1 MEVVVINV
9 EDRTASG
16 TNQVRKLRDT
26 GKIPL
31 VLYGGGQESVSLQ
44 ADYPEIKRHLEHH
57 IRVFKLLKGK
67 EEQAGY
73 MQHVQWDCLTDEP
86 LHIDF
91 QRIDM
96 DKPLKM
102 DIELVLLGHPKGA
115 AAGGRIIRDVQ
126 YLHLACLP
134 AHVPEQIELRVNDL
148 EIGDHVLAREIE
160 LPEGCTLD
168 MPGDRQIL
176 HVTEAAKEL
185 EEEEPE
191 VDAPADGAAD
201 GAADGGAEGGEKPAE

>member
-1 MEVVVINV
+1 MEVVVINI

-57 IRVFKLLKGK
+57 IRVFKLLRGK

-73 MQHVQWDCLTDEP
+73 IQNVQWDCLTDEP

-102 DIELVLLGHPKGA
+102 DIELVLLGHPKG
-115 AAGGRIIRDVQ
+115 GRLIRDVQ

-134 AHVPEQIELRVNDL
+134 AQVPEQIELRVNDL
-148 EIGDHVLAREIE
+148 EIGDNLLAREIE
-160 LPEGCTLD
+160 LPEGCSLD
-168 MPGDRQIL
+168 MPADLQIL
-176 HVTEAAKEL
+176 HVTEAAKVL
-185 EEEEPE
+185 EEEDPAGD
-191 VDAPADGAAD
+191 VPADGEA
-201 GAADGGAEGGEKPAE
+201 GGGAEGGEKPAE

>member
-1 MEVVVINV
+1 MEVVVINI

-57 IRVFKLLKGK
+57 IRVFKLLRGK

-73 MQHVQWDCLTDEP
+73 IQHVQWDCLTDEP

-102 DIELVLLGHPKGA
+102 DIELVLLGHPKG
-115 AAGGRIIRDVQ
+115 GRIIRDVQ

-134 AHVPEQIELRVNDL
+134 AHVPEQVELRVNDL
-148 EIGDHVLAREIE
+148 EIGDNLLARELE
-160 LPEGCTLD
+160 LPEGCSLD
-168 MPGDRQIL
+168 MPADLQIL
-176 HVTEAAKEL
+176 HVTEAAKVR
-185 EEEEPE
+185 EEEDPE
-191 VDAPADGAAD
+191 GDVPADGEAD
-201 GAADGGAEGGEKPAE
+201 GEAEGGEKPAE